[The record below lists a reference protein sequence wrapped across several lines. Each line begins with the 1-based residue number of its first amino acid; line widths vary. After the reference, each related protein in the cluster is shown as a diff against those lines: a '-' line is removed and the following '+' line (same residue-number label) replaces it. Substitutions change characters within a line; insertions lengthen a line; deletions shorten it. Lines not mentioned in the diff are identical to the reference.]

1 MHNSKTILTI
11 FIILFIGILLFFLAF
26 KKNDYSSLAYECD
39 KILLDILT
47 ENNINAKTPLGET
60 HYKTNTFW
68 TRSEIIE
75 KEFRIPP
82 THVLGKIKEAIIKNT
97 AIAKFSVGKIQSK
110 KNNKEEVLTFE
121 FYFKKLKIYKLT
133 LKKKIIT
140 SKIALVL
147 DDWGYNKKVFDASL
161 DITVPITYA
170 ILPNLPYSAEIAN
183 RLNKLGHEF
192 ILHLP
197 MEPKEITGAPLEE
210 NTLLSSMSKEEI
222 LTILQNDIANLS
234 GLKGINNHMGSK
246 ATENEYLMDI
256 VLDEI
261 KQNKL
266 YFLDSYTGTKSIVEK
281 IAKHKNIPFLKRD
294 VFIDIKDTKKS
305 IKQQLL
311 EAKKISETTGEAIAI
326 GHAKYLTI
334 LMLKQIIPQFKKEG
348 IEFVYL
354 SDFLDKPYPN
364 KTEK

>member
-1 MHNSKTILTI
+1 M
-11 FIILFIGILLFFLAF
+11 LFFLIF
-26 KKNDYSSLAYECD
+26 KKNDYSPLAYECD

-47 ENNINAKTPLGET
+47 ENNINVKTPLAET
-60 HYKTNTFW
+60 HYKTNTLW
-68 TRSEIIE
+68 TKSEIIE
-75 KEFRIPP
+75 KEFQIPP
-82 THVLGKIKEAIIKNT
+82 THVLERIKETIIKNSDL
-97 AIAKFSVGKIQSK
+97 AKFSAGKIQSK

-133 LKKKIIT
+133 LKKKIIK

-170 ILPNLPYSAEIAN
+170 ILPNLPYSAEMAS

-197 MEPKEITGAPLEE
+197 MEPKEITAAPLEE
-210 NTLLSSMSKEEI
+210 NTILVSMNKEEI
-222 LTILQNDIANLS
+222 LTILQNDIAHLP

-246 ATENEYLMDI
+246 ATEDEYLMDI
-256 VLDEI
+256 VLDET

-266 YFLDSYTGTKSIVEK
+266 YFLDSYTGAKSIVEK
-281 IAKHKNIPFLKRD
+281 IAENKNVPFLKRD
-294 VFIDIKDTKKS
+294 VFIDIKDTKES
-305 IKQQLL
+305 IKRQLL
-311 EAKKISETTGEAIAI
+311 EAKKISETTGEAVAI

-334 LMLKQIIPQFKKEG
+334 LMLKEIIPQFKKEG

-354 SDFLDKPYPN
+354 SDFLDKPYPE
-364 KTEK
+364 KTEKLNQAW